1 MRKDDR
7 YEKTAD
13 FDHRKRAMTF
23 ICTAERFPEADD
35 TLVSEGGLQ
44 IFPGGKGLNAALCC
58 ARLGADAV
66 LCTRAGNDVY
76 AKRIAEFCAKDS
88 IDTRFVFFDS
98 DNKTDLVQVF
108 RAPGEAC
115 GRTIVFPG
123 AGAALSPDNVEEAF
137 TCYPDGV
144 YICGETAAEN
154 TYFAVSKAKEQK
166 IPVFL
171 NLTDLPSDFDPHS
184 VGVCE
189 VLLPDEEQ
197 TEKLTGVAPTGAGP
211 MHFVPP
217 SSFHLSFTTNMWSY
231 GSENAVFLSTT
242 GCTGK

>member
-1 MRKDDR
+1 MRKPR
-7 YEKTAD
+7 ILTIGNA
-13 FDHRKRAMTF
+13 AMTF

-144 YICGETAAEN
+144 YICGETASEN

-171 NLTDLPSDFDPHS
+171 DDVLMQYDDAGAERTVGALTEYAREEGVQILLFTCRKRDVSLVQAAGERNCVINL
-184 VGVCE
+184 
-189 VLLPDEEQ
+189 
-197 TEKLTGVAPTGAGP
+197 
-211 MHFVPP
+211 
-217 SSFHLSFTTNMWSY
+217 
-231 GSENAVFLSTT
+231 
-242 GCTGK
+242 